1 MSFEKTYIPYDAYW
15 STPFCRW
22 QGNFAHLHSMKFAA
36 EICRGA
42 LPARRIPL
50 EIFDGLV
57 LGMTIPQK
65 SCFYGAPWMA
75 AMIGAPGI
83 TGPAIN
89 QACATSARCLA
100 AAAGEIEME
109 NNKAI
114 LVVTCDRVGRVGEP
128 SDVGDR
134 DGRRYRVRVCV
145 PHVSADGPALH
156 LVGEVDDRE
165 GVEAR

>member
-1 MSFEKTYIPYDAYW
+1 MSFKKAYIPYDAYW

-22 QGNFAHLHSMKFAA
+22 QENFSHLHSMKFAA

-65 SCFYGAPWMA
+65 SSFYGAPWMA

-83 TGPAIN
+83 TGPARGPSEQNCPPPARIWW
-89 QACATSARCLA
+89 SAQIFLPRIP
-100 AAAGEIEME
+100 G
-109 NNKAI
+109 
-114 LVVTCDRVGRVGEP
+114 
-128 SDVGDR
+128 
-134 DGRRYRVRVCV
+134 
-145 PHVSADGPALH
+145 
-156 LVGEVDDRE
+156 
-165 GVEAR
+165 